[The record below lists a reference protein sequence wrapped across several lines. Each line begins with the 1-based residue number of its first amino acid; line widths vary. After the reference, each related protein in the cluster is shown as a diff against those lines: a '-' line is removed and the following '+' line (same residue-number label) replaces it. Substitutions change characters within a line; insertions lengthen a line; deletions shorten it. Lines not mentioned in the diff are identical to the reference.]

1 MRVILN
7 TWLGD
12 GFENNNCC
20 DLCGRL
26 ATTVELETLTD
37 SLKVCKSCLT
47 NAEREIDKAFL
58 TGGKN

>member
-26 ATTVELETLTD
+26 ATTVELAASDNTINA
-37 SLKVCKSCLT
+37 CKNCLIE
-47 NAEREIDKAFL
+47 AIGGIDQAIL
-58 TGGKN
+58 SGGQN